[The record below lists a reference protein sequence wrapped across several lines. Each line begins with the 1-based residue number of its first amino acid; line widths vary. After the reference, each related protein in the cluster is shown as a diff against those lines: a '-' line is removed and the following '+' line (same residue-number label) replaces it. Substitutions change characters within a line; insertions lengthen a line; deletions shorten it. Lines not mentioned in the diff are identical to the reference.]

1 MLMLKEM
8 GKKNYSLLK
17 CKQFNLLG
25 QPEKIPRVK
34 EWKVH
39 VFLECVLRLWLT
51 WTSCD
56 GQRSLSEGG
65 GHASSRVAI

>member
-1 MLMLKEM
+1 MLKEM
-8 GKKNYSLLK
+8 GEKKNYSLLK
-17 CKQFNLLG
+17 CKQFHLLG
-25 QPEKIPRVK
+25 QPGKIPRVK

-39 VFLECVLRLWLT
+39 VFLECILRLWLT

-65 GHASSRVAI
+65 GCSSSRLAI